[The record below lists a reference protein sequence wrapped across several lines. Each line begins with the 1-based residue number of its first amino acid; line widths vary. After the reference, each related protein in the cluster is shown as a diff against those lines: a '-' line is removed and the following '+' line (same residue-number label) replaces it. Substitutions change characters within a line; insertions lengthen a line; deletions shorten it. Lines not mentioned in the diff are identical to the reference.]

1 MTTTHT
7 QQEQQTSTLR
17 IGVLG
22 AGLMGSAM
30 TRRLLH
36 QGFPVTAWDR
46 DPSHL
51 EPLALRGADAA
62 GSASEVVSSA
72 DVVITMLPTAQAVA
86 SVVEPLLAQ
95 WPRTTIWLQMS
106 SVGATES
113 DELAR
118 LASSHDV
125 AQFDAPVSGSTSPAE
140 QGALTI
146 LASGPERGRSR
157 VEPVLAA
164 LGSRIQ
170 WVGETGKGSRL
181 KLAAN
186 HWMITMVA
194 ALAETMRLCEQM
206 GLDQQQFIA
215 LLDGG
220 PLGSSYAVDKL
231 GEMRRHEY
239 PAGFP
244 VRLAVKDLG
253 LVREV
258 GHEGNDEMPLL
269 EAALSRMSAVA
280 SRHADDDLAA
290 VYELGRPSAV

>member
-1 MTTTHT
+1 MTNTHT
-7 QQEQQTSTLR
+7 QQEQTSMVR

-30 TRRLLH
+30 ARRLLH
-36 QGFPVTAWDR
+36 EGFSVTVWDR
-46 DPSHL
+46 DRSHL
-51 EPLALRGADAA
+51 EPLALRGADTAS
-62 GSASEVVSSA
+62 SASEAVSTA
-72 DVVITMLPTAQAVA
+72 DIVITMLPTAQAVA
-86 SVVEPLLAQ
+86 SVVEPLLPQ

-113 DELAR
+113 DDLAR
-118 LASSHDV
+118 LASGHDLT
-125 AQFDAPVSGSTSPAE
+125 QFDAPVSGSTHPAE

-146 LASGPERGRSR
+146 LASGPEQGRSR

-164 LGSRIQ
+164 LGSRVQ

-220 PLGSSYAVDKL
+220 PLGSPYAVDKL
-231 GEMRRHEY
+231 AEMSRHEY

-258 GHEGNDEMPLL
+258 VDGGNDEMPLL
-269 EAALSRMSAVA
+269 DAALTQMNAVA
-280 SRHADDDLAA
+280 PRHADDDLAA
-290 VYELGRPSAV
+290 VYELGR